1 MRPNPLKIAMTRQI
15 NFNQS
20 ELLARGWT
28 RKRIEVFLGK
38 PDFMAQG
45 RASKFRNSATPKNE
59 KCWRA
64 ARVLEA
70 EGNGALTNPLPK
82 INRTPLA

>member
-1 MRPNPLKIAMTRQI
+1 MKCPI

-28 RKRIEVFLGK
+28 RRRIEVFLGK

-45 RASKFRNSATPKNE
+45 RVSHFLNSATPKNE

-64 ARVLEA
+64 GRVLEA
-70 EGNGALTNPLPK
+70 EKEGALTKPLPQTAQK
-82 INRTPLA
+82 PLS

>member
-1 MRPNPLKIAMTRQI
+1 MTRPI

-28 RKRIEVFLGK
+28 RRRIEVFLGK

-45 RASKFRNSATPKNE
+45 RASHFRNSATPKNE

-64 ARVLEA
+64 ARVIEA
-70 EGNGALTNPLPK
+70 EENGALTKPLPK